1 LKRNAKATPA
11 NRNGFHPVIRQWFNT
26 QFAAPGP
33 PQTQG
38 WPSIAKGVH
47 TLILAPTGS
56 GKTLGAFL
64 WSIDQLI
71 KTGFEK
77 DGTLM
82 ILWPSKISK

>member
-1 LKRNAKATPA
+1 MLAKI
-11 NRNGFHPVIRQWFNT
+11 GFHPVIRQWFNM
-26 QFAAPGP
+26 QFAAPSP
-33 PQTQG
+33 PQNQG
-38 WPSIAKGVH
+38 WPSIAKGTH

-56 GKTLGAFL
+56 GKTAAAFL